1 MKILIIGAGGVGTS
15 AAMIISRAKK
25 EGEWAEKVVISD
37 YNFARAEEVA
47 KLCGGGRF
55 VAEKI
60 NAKDRAEHEGSH
72 QKAWNRPS

>member
-15 AAMIISRAKK
+15 GNDHQRAGK

-47 KLCGGGRF
+47 SFAAAAVSLRKRSTQKT
-55 VAEKI
+55 EPY
-60 NAKDRAEHEGSH
+60 EGSH
-72 QKAWNRPS
+72 QKA